1 MSSTFSRLLASER
14 SGHTGGGGA
23 VYGKG
28 NQGDA
33 PAKSARGKKLPDTRT
48 RSAIMPREE
57 QDASGKH
64 RKEKMS
70 KFSEEC
76 KRILEENG
84 TNVYRLSSHTGL
96 ERTTLQRMITGKRLP
111 HIEFVKEFC
120 KALRFCGEEE
130 KRLMELYQM
139 ECIGEATF
147 RNRQI
152 IYAILKALGKEP
164 SKWQEQTQTGQ
175 EKLLE
180 WEPAKEGRSA
190 VWPQALHVLKDA
202 FAERGDSCI
211 YTNFPVEGP
220 EFFQMLG
227 LLQRNYPQTGA
238 RVFHIISFQTNA
250 RETLANLKALYHM
263 VPFALSG
270 CMEYASFYCY
280 SRRSEGDMAQMM
292 FPYYIV
298 TGRHALS
305 ISGDMKN
312 AVLHTEPEVLQAY
325 QREAQK
331 LLGQAK
337 KLLHTAA
344 EVDDAWEE
352 YNRIV
357 DESPVTSVFSPQPCF
372 RHFLSQESF
381 LEKAERCPSQVQ
393 AAVGAYME
401 QGKRTGETQP
411 LEYYTKEGLRT
422 FMETGRFQAQAA
434 SCLLPLSQKER
445 IWALERFLKEEKNQR
460 NYLLK
465 ENLRLPANVTLE
477 LHGRKRVL
485 FVKTDD
491 EERFSFLVIE
501 ESSICEAFEDF
512 AVSLAETEEVC
523 TLEEQREFVEAL
535 LRQYQV
541 QKTEH
546 SS

>member
-1 MSSTFSRLLASER
+1 MANEK
-14 SGHTGGGGA
+14 
-23 VYGKG
+23 KG
-28 NQGDA
+28 TKRDV
-33 PAKSARGKKLPDTRT
+33 PAKVCGKKLPDTRA
-48 RSAIMPREE
+48 RFAIMPREE
-57 QDASGKH
+57 PDARGRQ

-152 IYAILKALGKEP
+152 ICAILKALRKEP
-164 SKWQEQTQTGQ
+164 SELQEQTQIEQ
-175 EKLLE
+175 EKLFG
-180 WEPAKEGRSA
+180 WEPAPEGRSA
-190 VWPQALHVLKDA
+190 VWLQALHVLKDA
-202 FAERGDSCI
+202 FVERGTSCI
-211 YTNFPVEGP
+211 YTNIQVGGS
-220 EFFQMLG
+220 EFFQMLR

-280 SRRSEGDMAQMM
+280 RRISEGDVAQMM

-312 AVLHTEPEVLQAY
+312 AVLHTEPEVLQVY

-352 YNRIV
+352 YSRIV
-357 DESPVTSVFSPQPCF
+357 DESPVTGVFSPSPCF
-372 RHFLSQESF
+372 CHFLSKESF
-381 LEKAERCPSQVQ
+381 LENMERCPAQVQ
-393 AAVGAYME
+393 AAVGKCME
-401 QGKRTGETQP
+401 QRKSAGEKQP

-422 FMETGRFQAQAA
+422 FMETGKFQAQAA
-434 SCLLPLSQKER
+434 SYLLPLPPNER
-445 IWALERFLKEEKNQR
+445 IRALERFLKEEKNKR
-460 NYLLK
+460 GYLLK
-465 ENLRLPANVTLE
+465 ENLRLPDNVTLE
-477 LHGRKRVL
+477 LHGRKSVL
-485 FVKTDD
+485 FIKTDD
-491 EERFSFLVIE
+491 ERFSYLVIE

-523 TLEEQREFVEAL
+523 TPEEQRDFAEAL
-535 LRQYQV
+535 LQEYGA
-541 QKTEH
+541 QKPEH
-546 SS
+546 NR